1 MAGTVTQSVGK
12 YAESLAL
19 EHLEARGLALVARN
33 FRCRSG
39 EIDLVMRDAG
49 CLVFVEVRY
58 RKSGRFASAAE
69 SVDQRKQHKLLTA
82 ASFFVARHRQF
93 RNLAM
98 RFDVVALDGRSRDQI
113 RLQWLRDAFRPGE

>member
-1 MAGTVTQSVGK
+1 MAGPATRSVGN

-19 EHLEARGLALVARN
+19 EHLEARGLDLVARN

-39 EIDLVMRDAG
+39 EIDLVMRDCG

-69 SVDQRKQHKLLTA
+69 SVDQRKQSKLFTA
-82 ASFFVARHRQF
+82 ASLFVARHRHF
-93 RNLAM
+93 CDLAM
-98 RFDVVALDGRSRDQI
+98 RFDVIALDGRSPDRI

>member
-1 MAGTVTQSVGK
+1 MAEAATQSIGK

-19 EHLEARGLALVARN
+19 EHLEARGLDLVARN

-58 RKSGRFASAAE
+58 RKSGRFASAVE
-69 SVDQRKQHKLLTA
+69 SVDQRKQNKLLTA
-82 ASFFVARHRQF
+82 ASFFVARHGQF

-113 RLQWLRDAFRPGE
+113 RLQWLRDAFRPGD